1 MKSFKILIFALLLF
15 VVIEVKA
22 SSANLLV
29 DCHNN
34 EIVLGNELTCD
45 VAIMYSDIDISS
57 IEFNYQGNFDISF
70 NALSAFSINNTDG
83 KIIVDVINDLDAGM
97 VDPVKIGTMIIKT
110 NSTTNTGDNV
120 IEFNS
125 IRVKDNNNAIN
136 EVNDIHKTIKVISE
150 EVKESDCNLLSI
162 TIDGVAI
169 SDFDPNK
176 DRYEPI
182 YVSKMVV
189 FVDAVKSGKKAS
201 VTGLGN
207 VLVRENT
214 TVERKIHVI
223 AEDGAFKDYY
233 LIITNSKENNDE
245 NLLIPDTQE
254 TENSLKKLELYN
266 GTKKLDFKFESS
278 KTIYSIPIND
288 TSISKLTIKAELN
301 SNNASFVDEYG
312 PRDINIT
319 DGDNLVE
326 IKVKAQNGDVK
337 TYKLTITK
345 EKILSNENHLK
356 SLKVNGN
363 NIELIDDQLE
373 YKIILAND
381 ILKTQIELETIDK
394 DAKVEFTDI
403 MLVDGV
409 NEPIIIKVTSPSS
422 NVLEYKIIVNRLSSK
437 NEQYELNNIRIIGY
451 NLKFDSSVHQYDL
464 EIENDDKL
472 NIILEPSGINHEII
486 GNKDL
491 TDGSKV
497 IIRILD
503 ENNTIDYIINIHKKE
518 KADNGLIYFIFF
530 SLSVLIFIGSI
541 IYALKKGKNK

>member
-541 IYALKKGKNK
+541 IYALKKGKNR